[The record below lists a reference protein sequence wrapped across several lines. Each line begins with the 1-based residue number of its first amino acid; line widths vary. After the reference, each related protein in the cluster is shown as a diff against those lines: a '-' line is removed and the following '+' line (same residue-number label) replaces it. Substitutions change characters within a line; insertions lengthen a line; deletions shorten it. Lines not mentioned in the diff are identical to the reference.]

1 MLLNNKP
8 LLRVIAILRYALIKN
23 KSKENKMNE
32 LKDYKELVNNLI
44 KEIEAYEN
52 KPTKACS
59 LRIRKLSNQIG
70 KDGVQ
75 LRAALVAADKAN

>member
-1 MLLNNKP
+1 METLKE
-8 LLRVIAILRYALIKN
+8 YKQLIEKVL
-23 KSKENKMNE
+23 E
-32 LKDYKELVNNLI
+32 
-44 KEIEAYEN
+44 EIEAYEN

-75 LRAALVAADKAN
+75 LRATLVQADKAS

>member
-1 MLLNNKP
+1 
-8 LLRVIAILRYALIKN
+8 
-23 KSKENKMNE
+23 MNE
-32 LKDYKELVNNLI
+32 LKDYKELVNILI
-44 KEIEAYEN
+44 KEIETYET

-75 LRAALVAADKAN
+75 LRATLIAMDKAN